1 MGGLATPSVGYL
13 ESVLESQLL
22 TRMQQK
28 LEQNPCPTTTAR
40 VPAAVLMALTNESD
54 PHLLLIRRSLHL
66 SAHPGEIAL
75 PGGKSDADDIDLRDT
90 ALREAWEEV
99 GLPRDCFCYGGQL
112 PPRISMLGLAVTAI
126 AGVVPVDLPL
136 QMQAVEVA
144 EIIRAPLDFFAEPKN
159 LRADR
164 VIRNGEARIAARYQ
178 YRHYTIWGITAGF
191 IVDLVNKLYDARL
204 DVDARLR
211 DALAETH

>member
-1 MGGLATPSVGYL
+1 M
-13 ESVLESQLL
+13 ESRLL
-22 TRMQQK
+22 TRMHKK
-28 LEQNPCPTTTAR
+28 LEQNPCPTSTAR
-40 VPAAVLMALTNESD
+40 VPAAVLMALTDESD

-75 PGGKSDADDIDLRDT
+75 PGGKADADDIDLRDT
-90 ALREAWEEV
+90 ALREAWEEI
-99 GLPRDCFCYGGQL
+99 GLPRDCFGYGGHL
-112 PPRISMLGLAVTAI
+112 APRVSMLGLAVTAI
-126 AGVVPVDLPL
+126 AGVVSVDVPL
-136 QMQAVEVA
+136 QMQAVEVE
-144 EIIRAPLDFFAEPKN
+144 EIIHAPLAFFAERKN

-164 VIRNGEARIAARYQ
+164 VIRNGEVRIAARYQ

-211 DALAETH
+211 NILAETH

>member
-1 MGGLATPSVGYL
+1 MH
-13 ESVLESQLL
+13 E
-22 TRMQQK
+22 K
-28 LEQNPCPTTTAR
+28 LEQNPCPTAAAR
-40 VPAAVLMALTNESD
+40 VPAAVLMALTDESD

-75 PGGKSDADDIDLRDT
+75 PGGKADADDIDLRDT
-90 ALREAWEEV
+90 ALREAWEEIR
-99 GLPRDCFCYGGQL
+99 LPRDCFGYGGHL
-112 PPRISMLGLAVTAI
+112 TPRVSMLGLAVTAI
-126 AGVVPVDLPL
+126 AGVVSVDVPL
-136 QMQAVEVA
+136 QMQAVEVE
-144 EIIRAPLDFFAEPKN
+144 EIIHAPLAFFAERKN

-164 VIRNGEARIAARYQ
+164 VIRNGEVRIAARYQ

-211 DALAETH
+211 NILAETH

>member
-1 MGGLATPSVGYL
+1 M
-13 ESVLESQLL
+13 ESRLL
-22 TRMQQK
+22 TRMHEK
-28 LEQNPCPTTTAR
+28 LEQNPCPTAAAR
-40 VPAAVLMALTNESD
+40 VPAAVLMALTDESD

-75 PGGKSDADDIDLRDT
+75 PGGKADADDIDLRDT
-90 ALREAWEEV
+90 ALREAWEEIR
-99 GLPRDCFCYGGQL
+99 LPRDCFGYGGHL
-112 PPRISMLGLAVTAI
+112 APRVSMLGLAVTAI
-126 AGVVPVDLPL
+126 AGVVSVDVPL
-136 QMQAVEVA
+136 QMQAVEVE
-144 EIIRAPLDFFAEPKN
+144 EIINAPLAFFAERKN

-164 VIRNGEARIAARYQ
+164 VIRNGEVRIAARYQ

-211 DALAETH
+211 NILAETH

>member
-1 MGGLATPSVGYL
+1 M
-13 ESVLESQLL
+13 ESQLL

-40 VPAAVLMALTNESD
+40 VPAAVLMALTDESD

-75 PGGKSDADDIDLRDT
+75 PGGKADADDIDLRDT

-99 GLPRDCFCYGGQL
+99 GLQRECFSYGGHL
-112 PPRISMLGLAVTAI
+112 APRISMLGLAVTAI
-126 AGVVPVDLPL
+126 VGIVPVDVPL
-136 QMQAVEVA
+136 QMQAVEVE
-144 EIIRAPLDFFAEPKN
+144 EIIRVPLTFFAERKN

-164 VIRNGEARIAARYQ
+164 VIRNNEIRIAARYQ

-191 IVDLVNKLYDARL
+191 IVDFVNKLYDARL
-204 DVDARLR
+204 DVDARVR
-211 DALAETH
+211 NILAETH